1 MRTFFTGA
9 AAGLR
14 AVRAPSQAAAR
25 DRVLSVLPFACG
37 GQRVAGGFADPVD
50 TRLLAAVGGRGVR
63 CPKPA
68 EAVS

>member
-14 AVRAPSQAAAR
+14 AVRAPSQAVAR
-25 DRVLSVLPFACG
+25 DRVLSVLPLAC

-50 TRLLAAVGGRGVR
+50 TRLLAAVGWRGAP

-68 EAVS
+68 GAVS